1 MSLRVYRPGAL
12 CASETDE
19 SRRQSTQ
26 TPTLCVDRGEDRGAG
41 ICTPAVVGACCGG
54 LGQPVRCPGRY
65 GLPPQLD
72 RSLRR
77 RQRRFPDPCHCVRAP
92 PYSASRCRLTPA
104 PVPRGPTPPS
114 CSATLLR
121 TPDASNNPR
130 TPRPPAPSAEVSPA
144 ACPAA
149 RPPVLRSRAPVR
161 ARLPAVM
168 YAGVSRACHTY
179 PGGRRPT
186 PPRGGSGYRHSHSAL
201 VCASCAS
208 CGSWRDCFLVSFY
221 GIIQGELLGGDI
233 HGKSL
238 P

>member
-12 CASETDE
+12 CASETDG

-26 TPTLCVDRGEDRGAG
+26 TPTLPRRPRRGWGAG

-54 LGQPVRCPGRY
+54 LGQPVRCSGRY

-92 PYSASRCRLTPA
+92 PTPLPGAGSRRRPCLGVRRHLPA
-104 PVPRGPTPPS
+104 RQLFFGRPMR
-114 CSATLLR
+114 ATTLE
-121 TPDASNNPR
+121 
-130 TPRPPAPSAEVSPA
+130 PPAPPPPAPRSSPA

-149 RPPVLRSRAPVR
+149 RPPILPSRAPFR

-179 PGGRRPT
+179 PGGSRPT
-186 PPRGGSGYRHSHSAL
+186 PPRGGSGYRHSHTG
-201 VCASCAS
+201 SCA
-208 CGSWRDCFLVSFY
+208 
-221 GIIQGELLGGDI
+221 GGQ
-233 HGKSL
+233 L
-238 P
+238 RQLA